1 MSLTKIADARKLGA
15 EELAAEILAAKRQLF
30 ELRFK
35 KATQAEVKP
44 HQFKQLRHKIAQML
58 TVEGERSR
66 IAKAEAANQAKQA
79 KQAQQDSQVEET
91 ETK

>member
-1 MSLTKIADARKLGA
+1 MSLTKIADARNLGA

-58 TVEGERSR
+58 TVEGERAR
-66 IAKAEAANQAKQA
+66 KTKADELEARKADKANQASQA
-79 KQAQQDSQVEET
+79 EAT
-91 ETK
+91 EAK

>member
-1 MSLTKIADARKLGA
+1 MPLTKIADARKLGA

-58 TVEGERSR
+58 TVEGERAR
-66 IAKAEAANQAKQA
+66 IAKAEAAEQAKQA
-79 KQAQQDSQVEET
+79 KQDSQVEET

>member
-1 MSLTKIADARKLGA
+1 MSLTKIADARKLGV

-44 HQFKQLRHKIAQML
+44 HQFKQLRHTIAQML
-58 TVEGERSR
+58 TVEGERAR
-66 IAKAEAANQAKQA
+66 KTKADELEARKADKANQA
-79 KQAQQDSQVEET
+79 SQVDAT
-91 ETK
+91 EAK

>member
-1 MSLTKIADARKLGA
+1 MPLTKITDARKLGQ
-15 EELAAEILAAKRQLF
+15 EELAAEILAAKKQLF

-58 TVEGERSR
+58 TVEGERAR
-66 IAKAEAANQAKQA
+66 VEKAEAASQAKQA
-79 KQAQQDSQVEET
+79 KQASQVEAT

>member
-1 MSLTKIADARKLGA
+1 MSLTKIADARKLGE
-15 EELAAEILAAKRQLF
+15 EELATEILAAKRQLF

-58 TVEGERSR
+58 TVEGERAR

-79 KQAQQDSQVEET
+79 KQASQVEET